1 MKKVVLMAIIGV
13 GATMM
18 LSGCGKSAVECD
30 DSDAQKTVME
40 LAEGEIKNQIA
51 AMARLSYSGL
61 KQSTNADDQKT
72 VETIDKQYSEA
83 APTLANIRTDS
94 MNNELEKSECAAEIS
109 YNNGN
114 KTNITYK
121 LSKTSDGT
129 LYAEVFGLR

>member
-1 MKKVVLMAIIGV
+1 MAIIGV